1 LDLHDILVHDYQS
14 SKAISLHIEVEDSL
28 SAKEAHRI
36 ALEVQDRLKKKLK
49 EANISVHIDP
59 RGERED

>member
-1 LDLHDILVHDYQS
+1 
-14 SKAISLHIEVEDSL
+14 HIEIEDTL

-49 EANISVHIDP
+49 ESNISVHIDP
-59 RGERED
+59 KGERED